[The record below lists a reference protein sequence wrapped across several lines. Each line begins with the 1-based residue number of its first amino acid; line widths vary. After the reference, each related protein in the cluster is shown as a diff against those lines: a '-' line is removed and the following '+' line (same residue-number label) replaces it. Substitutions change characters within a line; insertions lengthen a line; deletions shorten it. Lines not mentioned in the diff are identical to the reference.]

1 MCAKDNTFAWN
12 KVVKQFIRS
21 EMSKKSVDY
30 KELSLR
36 LAHIGILQTAD
47 NLRSKVNKG
56 ILGAQLLLQILL
68 ILNIRR
74 LDSDLIQ
81 EIWDD
86 TKNEGEQKQIK

>member
-1 MCAKDNTFAWN
+1 MHNKDNTFTWN

-36 LAHIGILQTAD
+36 LARIGITQTPD
-47 NLRSKVNKG
+47 NLRSKINKG

-68 ILNIRR
+68 ILNVRR
-74 LDSDLIQ
+74 LDSELVQ
-81 EIWDD
+81 EIWEDSQN
-86 TKNEGEQKQIK
+86 KS

>member
-1 MCAKDNTFAWN
+1 MYSKDSTLTWN

-21 EMSKKSVDY
+21 EMSKKSIDY

-36 LAHIGILQTAD
+36 LAQIGIVQTAD

-68 ILNIRR
+68 VLNVRR
-74 LDSDLIQ
+74 LDSELIQ
-81 EIWDD
+81 EIWEDSK
-86 TKNEGEQKQIK
+86 TESH

>member
-36 LAHIGILQTAD
+36 LAHIGIVQTAD

-68 ILNIRR
+68 ILNVRR

-86 TKNEGEQKQIK
+86 SKNDAK

>member
-1 MCAKDNTFAWN
+1 MRAKDNTFAWN

-47 NLRSKVNKG
+47 NLRSKINKG

-68 ILNIRR
+68 ILNVRR

-86 TKNEGEQKQIK
+86 AKNDGE

>member
-1 MCAKDNTFAWN
+1 MRAKDNTFAWN

-36 LAHIGILQTAD
+36 LAHIGIVQTAD

-68 ILNIRR
+68 ILNVRR

-86 TKNEGEQKQIK
+86 SKNDGE

>member
-1 MCAKDNTFAWN
+1 MHNKDNTFTWN

-36 LAHIGILQTAD
+36 LAQIGIAQTPD
-47 NLRSKVNKG
+47 NLRSKINKG

-68 ILNIRR
+68 VLNVRR
-74 LDSDLIQ
+74 LDSELIQ
-81 EIWDD
+81 EIWEDSQD
-86 TKNEGEQKQIK
+86 RS

>member
-1 MCAKDNTFAWN
+1 MRNKDNTLTWN

-36 LAHIGILQTAD
+36 LAHIGISQTAD

-56 ILGAQLLLQILL
+56 ILGAQLLLQLL
-68 ILNIRR
+68 LVLNVRR
-74 LDSDLIQ
+74 LDSELIQ

-86 TKNEGEQKQIK
+86 SKNES

>member
-1 MCAKDNTFAWN
+1 MRAKDNTFAWN

-36 LAHIGILQTAD
+36 LAHIGIVQTAD

-68 ILNIRR
+68 ILNVRR

-86 TKNEGEQKQIK
+86 SKNDEK

>member
-1 MCAKDNTFAWN
+1 MRNKDNTLTWN

-36 LAHIGILQTAD
+36 LAQIGISQTTD

-56 ILGAQLLLQILL
+56 ILGAQLLLQLL
-68 ILNIRR
+68 LVLNVRR
-74 LDSDLIQ
+74 LDSELIQ

-86 TKNEGEQKQIK
+86 SKNES

>member
-1 MCAKDNTFAWN
+1 MHSKDNTFTWN

-30 KELSLR
+30 KELSHR
-36 LAHIGILQTAD
+36 LARIGTNQTPD

-68 ILNIRR
+68 VLNVRR
-74 LDSDLIQ
+74 LDSELIQ
-81 EIWDD
+81 EIWQDA
-86 TKNEGEQKQIK
+86 QK